1 MKNLFFFGVILTL
14 CSCGASKNT
23 VMFKEY
29 DNKLSKLNEE
39 VLKAESNYII
49 EKNDYLKLSV
59 YTQNGEQ
66 LIDPE
71 NQLSQTAKSPE
82 SSTSTTT
89 IGIRYLVNIEG
100 FVNFPMLEPIKLE
113 GLSIADAEQII
124 AKKYATF
131 YTEPFVRL
139 TFLNKRVT
147 LLGTNLG
154 GEVIPLENENLKVT
168 EVIALSKGIKET
180 AKVNN
185 IRLLRGDEV
194 YLIDLSTID
203 GYLNSNMIVQNGDI
217 IYLEPLRKPFTEFIR
232 DNGPV
237 ISILSSVASLIAV
250 VISLNN

>member
-39 VLKAESNYII
+39 VLKAESNYVI
-49 EKNDYLKLSV
+49 ECNDYLKLSV

-71 NQLSQTAKSPE
+71 NQLTQTGKSSE
-82 SSTSTTT
+82 SNTASPTA
-89 IGIRYLVNIEG
+89 GIKYLVNVDG
-100 FVNFPMLEPIKLE
+100 FVKFPMLEPLMLQ
-113 GLSIADAEQII
+113 GFSIADAEQII
-124 AKKYATF
+124 AKKYAKF

-147 LLGTNLG
+147 LLGSDQG

-168 EVIALSKGIKET
+168 EIIALSKSIKET

-185 IRLLRGDEV
+185 IRLLRGEEV
-194 YLIDLSTID
+194 YLINLSTID
-203 GYLNSNMIVQNGDI
+203 GYLKSNMIVQNGDI
-217 IYLEPLRKPFTEFIR
+217 IYIEPLKKPFTEFIR
-232 DNGPV
+232 DNGPI
-237 ISILSSVASLIAV
+237 ISILSSVASLVAV
-250 VISLNN
+250 IISLNN